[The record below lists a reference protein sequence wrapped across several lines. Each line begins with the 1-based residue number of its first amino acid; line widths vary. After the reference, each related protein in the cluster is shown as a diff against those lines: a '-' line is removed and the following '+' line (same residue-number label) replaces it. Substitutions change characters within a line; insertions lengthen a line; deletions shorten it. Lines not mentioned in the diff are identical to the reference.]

1 MIEGASQGFLPESRS
16 IVDAGIVIF
25 VILSCSYAVEWLQ
38 FRLPAFERLMREP
51 KLKLIDNGR
60 LLRRNMRQEFV
71 TEEELMAQVRKEG
84 LEDCREIKAAFLEAD
99 GRISFIRK
107 S

>member
-16 IVDAGIVIF
+16 VVDAGIFIF
-25 VILSCSYAVEWLQ
+25 VILACSYAVEWLQ

-51 KLKLIDNGR
+51 KLTLIDNGR

-84 LEDCREIKAAFLEAD
+84 LEDCREIKAALLEAD